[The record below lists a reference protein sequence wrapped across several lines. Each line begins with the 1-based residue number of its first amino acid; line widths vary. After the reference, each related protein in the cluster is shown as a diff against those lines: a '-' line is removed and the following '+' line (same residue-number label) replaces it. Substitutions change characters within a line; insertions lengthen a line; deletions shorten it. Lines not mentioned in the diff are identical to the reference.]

1 MMHTLNKTISQKQ
14 MKIVN
19 FNPKEEYQFMVFLNR
34 KEYVKETDIWNML
47 NYLRKIQTSVI
58 QDLK

>member
-34 KEYVKETDIWNML
+34 KEYVKETDI
-47 NYLRKIQTSVI
+47 
-58 QDLK
+58 